1 MPGMSPLDEARTRAT
16 RDDDHAGRTLRA
28 VRSALAHVPFY
39 AKLGWKAPEEA
50 AASSPAAFDEA
61 LRAMPV
67 LTREK
72 MRASLPKAW
81 LPDGRD
87 VKAELASGRLAVVE
101 VGTSDA
107 RTRVVLD
114 GAWWKA
120 QEARALTV
128 SPRIAAAFAG
138 EHGPYKDAVLWVPE
152 RGTGSCGAGD
162 PAYDDRLEGPRL
174 HLNSRQDPTFWT
186 DVVMDRMLDELAS
199 HGTVGLFAD
208 PFYLDVLARHAIEKN
223 RELHASGFVALTRA
237 LVTAKH
243 RQDLAMTYEGEVLQI
258 YGAREAGTLFVQSDD
273 GLLHHAPFSTHVE
286 LLPAKVATPGAEDV
300 ALVVV
305 TTLDR
310 EVQPL
315 VRYVLGDL
323 VQVAKGT
330 PGRFTPV
337 APLRS
342 VEGRL
347 EDALLRPDGALVTA
361 AAVDRALAPL
371 GVASYQLTQR
381 APDAVQVEMVGA
393 AGEEALAAVRD
404 ALAPLTGSLRLDVRS
419 ATSIAVE
426 PNGKVRTVRRSIPI
440 ALTSAFEGITP

>member
-1 MPGMSPLDEARTRAT
+1 MSPLDDVHAGPRAT
-16 RDDDHAGRTLRA
+16 RDDEHAARTIRA
-28 VRSALAHVPFY
+28 VRAALARIPFY
-39 AKLGWKAPEEA
+39 AKLGWTAPGDDA
-50 AASSPAAFDEA
+50 AGSLDEA

-81 LPDGRD
+81 LPEGRD
-87 VKAELASGRLAVVE
+87 VKAELASGRLHVLE
-101 VGTSDA
+101 VGASD
-107 RTRVVLD
+107 TRVRVVVD
-114 GAWWKA
+114 GAWWRV

-128 SPRIAAAFAG
+128 SPRVAGALAG
-138 EHGPYKDAVLWVPE
+138 EHGTYKEAVLWVPE

-162 PAYDDRLEGPRL
+162 PAYEDRLEGARL

-186 DVVMDRMLDELAS
+186 DVVMDRMLDELVQ
-199 HGTVGLFAD
+199 HETVGFLAD
-208 PFYLDVLARHAIEKN
+208 PFYLDVLARHAQARGRKIHTK
-223 RELHASGFVALTRA
+223 GFVALTRA
-237 LVTAKH
+237 LTTARH
-243 RQDLAMTYEGEVLQI
+243 RQDLDAVLDAPCLQVH
-258 YGAREAGTLFVQSDD
+258 GAREAGTLFVEGDD

-286 LLPAKVATPGAEDV
+286 LLPAKVATPGAENV

-323 VQVAKGT
+323 VQVAKGV

-361 AAVDRALAPL
+361 GAVDRALAPL
-371 GVASYQLTQR
+371 APSAYQLTQR
-381 APDAVQVEMVGA
+381 APDAVQVEVADPSASPA
-393 AGEEALAAVRD
+393 ALAAVEEALAPL
-404 ALAPLTGSLRLDVRS
+404 LAGLRLDVR
-419 ATSIAVE
+419 ATSSIAVE
-426 PNGKVRTVRRSIPI
+426 ANGKVRTCRRSGPTL
-440 ALTSAFEGITP
+440 ALTSAFEGVTP